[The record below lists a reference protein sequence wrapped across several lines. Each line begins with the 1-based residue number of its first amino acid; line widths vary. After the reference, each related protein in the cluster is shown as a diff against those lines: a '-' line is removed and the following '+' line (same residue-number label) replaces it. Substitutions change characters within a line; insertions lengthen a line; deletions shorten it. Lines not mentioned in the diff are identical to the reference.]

1 MTWTRLAPR
10 FPPFSEPGQDSTTPV
25 MKTFSAKATEVERK
39 WYVIDAADQI
49 LGKVAVEAARLL
61 RGKHKPIFTP
71 HVDTGD
77 HVVIINAEKVRLSGN
92 KETEKIYTSY
102 SGYVGGQ
109 KVETPKKV
117 RARRPELLLE
127 RAVRG
132 MIPHNRLGRS
142 QLRKLRVYAGSE
154 HEQEAQKPE
163 PYTF

>member
-1 MTWTRLAPR
+1 
-10 FPPFSEPGQDSTTPV
+10 
-25 MKTFSAKATEVERK
+25 MKTFSAKATEVDRK
-39 WYVIDAADQI
+39 WHVIDAADQI

-77 HVVIINAEKVRLSGN
+77 HVVIINAKKVRLTGN

-117 RARRPELLLE
+117 RARRPELLVE
-127 RAVRG
+127 RAIRG
-132 MIPHNRLGRS
+132 MVPHTRLGRA
-142 QLRKLRVYAGSE
+142 QLRKLRVYAGAQ

-163 PYTF
+163 PYTI

>member
-1 MTWTRLAPR
+1 
-10 FPPFSEPGQDSTTPV
+10 
-25 MKTFSAKATEVERK
+25 MKTFSAKAADVEHK

-77 HVVIINAEKVRLSGN
+77 HVVVINAGKVRLTGN

-109 KVETPKKV
+109 KVETPSKV
-117 RARRPELLLE
+117 RARRPELLIE
-127 RAVRG
+127 RAIRG
-132 MIPHNRLGRS
+132 MIPHTRLGRA
-142 QLRKLRVYAGSE
+142 QFRKLKVYAGPE
-154 HEQEAQKPE
+154 HNQEAQQPE
-163 PYTF
+163 PYTL

>member
-1 MTWTRLAPR
+1 
-10 FPPFSEPGQDSTTPV
+10 
-25 MKTFSAKATEVERK
+25 MKTFSAKAADVEHK

-77 HVVIINAEKVRLSGN
+77 HVVIINAEKVRLTGN

-117 RARRPELLLE
+117 RARRPELLIE
-127 RAVRG
+127 RAVHG
-132 MIPHNRLGRS
+132 MIPHTRLGRA
-142 QLRKLRVYAGSE
+142 QLRKLKVYAGPE
-154 HEQEAQKPE
+154 HKQEAQQPE
-163 PYTF
+163 PYAL

>member
-1 MTWTRLAPR
+1 
-10 FPPFSEPGQDSTTPV
+10 
-25 MKTFSAKATEVERK
+25 MKTFSAKAPEVDRK
-39 WYVIDAADQI
+39 WYVIDAADHI

-117 RARRPELLLE
+117 RARRPELLVE
-127 RAVRG
+127 RAIRG
-132 MIPHNRLGRS
+132 MVPHTRLGRA
-142 QLRKLRVYAGSE
+142 QLRKLRVYAGAE

-163 PYTF
+163 PYTI

>member
-1 MTWTRLAPR
+1 
-10 FPPFSEPGQDSTTPV
+10 
-25 MKTFSAKATEVERK
+25 MKTFSAKATEVDRK

-109 KVETPKKV
+109 EVETPKKV
-117 RARRPELLLE
+117 RARRPELLVE
-127 RAVRG
+127 RAIRG
-132 MIPHNRLGRS
+132 MVPHTRLGRA
-142 QLRKLRVYAGSE
+142 QLRKLRVYAGAE

-163 PYTF
+163 PYTI

>member
-1 MTWTRLAPR
+1 
-10 FPPFSEPGQDSTTPV
+10 
-25 MKTFSAKATEVERK
+25 MKTFSAKAADVEHK

-77 HVVIINAEKVRLSGN
+77 HVVIINAKKVRLTGN

-109 KVETPKKV
+109 KVETPKKI
-117 RARRPELLLE
+117 RARRPELLIE
-127 RAVRG
+127 RAVQG
-132 MIPHNRLGRS
+132 MIPHTRLGRA
-142 QLRKLRVYAGSE
+142 QARKLKVYAGPE
-154 HEQEAQKPE
+154 HNQEAQQPE
-163 PYTF
+163 PYTL

>member
-1 MTWTRLAPR
+1 
-10 FPPFSEPGQDSTTPV
+10 
-25 MKTFSAKATEVERK
+25 MKTFSAKATEVDRK
-39 WYVIDAADQI
+39 WHVIDAADQI

-77 HVVIINAEKVRLSGN
+77 HVVIINAKKVRLTGN

-117 RARRPELLLE
+117 RARRPELLVE

-132 MIPHNRLGRS
+132 MVPHTRLGRA
-142 QLRKLRVYAGSE
+142 QLRKLRVYAGAD

-163 PYTF
+163 PYTI

>member
-1 MTWTRLAPR
+1 MCIR
-10 FPPFSEPGQDSTTPV
+10 DST
-25 MKTFSAKATEVERK
+25 EVDRK
-39 WYVIDAADQI
+39 WYVIDAAGQI

-117 RARRPELLLE
+117 RARRPELLVE
-127 RAVRG
+127 RAIRG
-132 MIPHNRLGRS
+132 MVPHTRLGRA
-142 QLRKLRVYAGSE
+142 QLRKLRVYAGAE

-163 PYTF
+163 PYTI